1 LILGDLSQLKFDQ
14 QGLIPAIVQDA
25 QSGDVLTLAYM
36 NQESLQKTIET
47 GTTWFWSRS
56 RGQLW
61 PKGAT
66 SGHIQK
72 VRRIHY
78 DCDADALLVQV
89 DQVGVACH
97 EGYWSCFHHPLWTEA
112 RDGAAETG
120 PGYRVPARSAGGTE
134 SPETARTGP
143 TDLLREIASVVHS
156 RRIEPREGSYTSG
169 LFAAGLDRILKKVGE
184 EAGEVIIAAKNGRRE
199 EITWELADLWFHTL
213 VTMEYLG
220 VTLEE
225 VLAVLET
232 RRRPR

>member
-1 LILGDLSQLKFDQ
+1 MILGDLSQLKFDQ

-97 EGYWSCFHHPLWTEA
+97 EGYWSCFHHPLWAEA
-112 RDGAAETG
+112 REGAAESD
-120 PGYRVPARSAGGTE
+120 PVTE
-134 SPETARTGP
+134 SPGPARTGP
-143 TDLLREIASVVHS
+143 TDLLREIVAVVHS

-225 VLAVLET
+225 VLAVLEA